1 MKRGSFSCLFAL
13 FALHAFAAD
22 PAAKVPPTPSQ
33 GTISS
38 SGKFTPALLETATNS
53 DLAPTR
59 SEAEDVLK
67 HALSLKQTGTN
78 TYRIGRVEFD
88 KQKRS
93 VSLPASV
100 CIRDQIIEYALVAT
114 GGKTYESLLETEASP
129 EDVHLALL
137 LLNVSQVPV
146 LGEPKQPAPIPVT
159 NAVQIEV
166 CWQTN
171 GQTITVPLAELI
183 CLTDGHA
190 NDPGQPMTLDQWLYN
205 GSLFDQWGFAAQREG
220 SLIALI
226 RDPVA
231 LVNNPGAD
239 RDNDLIH
246 VPNIR
251 LLPERGMPVQI
262 VLRLPEPVSP
272 PPPVPIPGVTPITP
286 LSTNRF

>member
-1 MKRGSFSCLFAL
+1 MKLGSFYLIITLST
-13 FALHAFAAD
+13 LHAFAAD
-22 PAAKVPPTPSQ
+22 PVAKTPPSPSQ
-33 GTISS
+33 GVVNS
-38 SGKFTPALLETATNS
+38 SGKFTPAYLGTATNM
-53 DLAPTR
+53 DVPRTR
-59 SEAEDVLK
+59 GEAEDVLK
-67 HALSLKQTGTN
+67 RVLNLKQTSTN
-78 TYRIGRVEFD
+78 TFQIGRVEFD
-88 KQKRS
+88 KQKRT
-93 VSLPASV
+93 VALPASV
-100 CIRDQIIEYALVAT
+100 CVRDQIIEYALVTT
-114 GGKTYESLLETEASP
+114 GGKTYESLLSTEASP
-129 EDVHLALL
+129 VDVHLALL
-137 LLNVSQVPV
+137 LLDMGQVPV
-146 LGEPKQPAPIPVT
+146 LGELKQPAPIPDT
-159 NAVQIEV
+159 NAVRIEV

-171 GQTITVPLAELI
+171 GQTITVPLAELV
-183 CLTDGHA
+183 CFAESRPDVLGK
-190 NDPGQPMTLDQWLYN
+190 PLSLDRWLYN
-205 GSLFDQWGFAAQREG
+205 GSQFDQWGFAAQREG